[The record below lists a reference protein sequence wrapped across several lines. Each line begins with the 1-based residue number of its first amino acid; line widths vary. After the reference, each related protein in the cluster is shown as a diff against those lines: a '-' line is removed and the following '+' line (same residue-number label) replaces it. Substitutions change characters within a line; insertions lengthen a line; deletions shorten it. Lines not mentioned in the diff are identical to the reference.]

1 MPECSY
7 HPGVETE
14 VTCAECGR
22 SICPKDMKATPV
34 GYKCPEC
41 ARPAR
46 SQYMYVK
53 PRQAVMGLL
62 AGLAVA
68 LGGAW
73 LLAGMRLS
81 FFLLGVVW
89 GMGVGEAVRRG
100 AGGHRGPTAAT
111 IGVVCVLIGGIAGGL
126 DLLGIAMG
134 IVGVLSALSW
144 SWGR

>member
-22 SICPKDMKATPV
+22 PICPKDMKATPV

-46 SQYMYVK
+46 SQYTYVK

-62 AGLAVA
+62 AGLAVGF
-68 LGGAW
+68 GGAW
-73 LLAGMRLS
+73 LLAGLRLS

-111 IGVVCVLIGGIAGGL
+111 IGVVCVLVGGIAGGL
-126 DLLGIAMG
+126 DILGIAMG
-134 IVGVLSALSW
+134 VVGVLSALSW